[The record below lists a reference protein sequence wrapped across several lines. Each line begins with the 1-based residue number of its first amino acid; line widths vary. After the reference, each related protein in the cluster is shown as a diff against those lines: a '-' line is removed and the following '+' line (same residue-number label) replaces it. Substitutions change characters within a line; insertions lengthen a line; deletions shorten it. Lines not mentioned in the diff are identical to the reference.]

1 MRNLYRTIHK
11 WGYDGGICH
20 SKDIEAIFSISD
32 RWQLFD
38 IISHK
43 IVQSVS
49 DDLEKRYEK

>member
-1 MRNLYRTIHK
+1 MRDLYRTIHK
-11 WGYDGGICH
+11 WGYDGGICC
-20 SKDIEAIFSISD
+20 SKDIEGIFSISD

-49 DDLEKRYEK
+49 DDLEKRYET